1 MNTRRTIA
9 SSLTHLPLV
18 LVLSIVPIASTGCAS
33 KGYLKAKDTS
43 VSLSAAANQ
52 VEAAR
57 QQLAASAAAL
67 TALVNQ
73 PTPDL
78 RAAFER
84 YKSSVD
90 ALDRTVTAMNTEAE
104 NMQKQGQQYFAT
116 WDSQLAEM
124 QNENVRARSA
134 ARQQEVSQQFTA
146 IQQQYAAARQQ
157 FPPLLTRLRDIQRLV
172 SVDLTPTGV
181 RTAQDFASRAE
192 GDATML
198 RQTLD
203 QLAASF
209 RSLSGVLSP
218 GPTST

>member
-1 MNTRRTIA
+1 M
-9 SSLTHLPLV
+9 
-18 LVLSIVPIASTGCAS
+18 
-33 KGYLKAKDTS
+33 
-43 VSLSAAANQ
+43 
-52 VEAAR
+52 
-57 QQLAASAAAL
+57 
-67 TALVNQ
+67 ALVNQ

-78 RAAFER
+78 RAAYER

-90 ALDRTVTAMNTEAE
+90 ALDRTLTAMNTEAE
-104 NMQKQGQQYFAT
+104 NMQKRGQQYFAT

-134 ARQQEVSQQFTA
+134 ARQQEISQQFTA
-146 IQQQYAAARQQ
+146 IQQQYAAARQL

-181 RTAQDFASRAE
+181 RTAQDFANRAE
-192 GDATML
+192 GDARML

-203 QLAASF
+203 QLAGSF
-209 RSLSGVLSP
+209 RSLSGVLSQ

>member
-1 MNTRRTIA
+1 
-9 SSLTHLPLV
+9 
-18 LVLSIVPIASTGCAS
+18 
-33 KGYLKAKDTS
+33 
-43 VSLSAAANQ
+43 
-52 VEAAR
+52 
-57 QQLAASAAAL
+57 
-67 TALVNQ
+67 
-73 PTPDL
+73 
-78 RAAFER
+78 
-84 YKSSVD
+84 
-90 ALDRTVTAMNTEAE
+90 
-104 NMQKQGQQYFAT
+104 MQKQGQQYFAT

>member
-9 SSLTHLPLV
+9 SSLAHLPLV